1 MESNQGVVTVV
12 GKKENRIVVAGLV
25 IHVANA
31 RNLIVCHLK
40 GTGIEIALELMSTK
54 FAENLVGF
62 ELR

>member
-12 GKKENRIVVAGLV
+12 GKKEKRILVAGLV
-25 IHVANA
+25 IHVAGA
-31 RNLIVCHLK
+31 TKLIVCHLK
-40 GTGIEIALELMSTK
+40 GTGIEITLERMSTK